1 MSKNPTDS
9 TETQSFIRNL
19 NRIEPQLFDI
29 HIASDGSWFHEGGL
43 IRRPALVRLF
53 ASVLERHDDGTF
65 WLVTPVERG
74 RITVEDAPF
83 IGVAL
88 AVTGYEDASQRE
100 NRELSLTTNV
110 GDTVRIDQNHELR
123 MQAGADGESRP
134 YVTIRDGLDA
144 KLSRPV
150 FYELA
155 ALAEP
160 DDNGRLGVWSAGHF
174 FPLMD

>member
-1 MSKNPTDS
+1 MSKNAPDS
-9 TETQSFIRNL
+9 GKIKKPLENI
-19 NRIEPQLFDI
+19 NRLTPQQFDI

-43 IRRPALVRLF
+43 IGRPALVRLF
-53 ASVLERHDDGTF
+53 ASVLHRHDDGTF
-65 WLVTPVERG
+65 WLVTPAERG
-74 RITVEDAPF
+74 QITVEDAPF

-88 AVTGYEDASQRE
+88 TVTGEGVD
-100 NRELSLTTNV
+100 RELRLTTNI
-110 GDTVRIDQNHELR
+110 GDTVLIDCDHALR
-123 MQAGADGESRP
+123 MQTGDDHEGRP
-134 YVTIRDGLDA
+134 YVRIRDQLDA

-160 DDNGRLGVWSAGHF
+160 DENGRLGVWSAGCF

>member
-1 MSKNPTDS
+1 MAKNSSDIV
-9 TETQSFIRNL
+9 ETQTSLEKISRL
-19 NRIEPQLFDI
+19 KPQQFDI
-29 HIASDGSWFHEGGL
+29 HIAADGSWFHEGGL
-43 IRRPALVRLF
+43 IGRPALVRLF
-53 ASVLERHDDGTF
+53 ASVLQRHKDGTF

-74 RITVEDAPF
+74 QITVEDAPF

-88 AVTGYEDASQRE
+88 TITGQGAD
-100 NRELSLTTNV
+100 RELRLTTNI
-110 GDTVRIDQNHELR
+110 GDSVRIDNDHKLR
-123 MQAGADGESRP
+123 VQIGNDDAVRP
-134 YVTIRDGLDA
+134 YVTIRDRLDA

-160 DDNGRLGVWSAGHF
+160 DEDGRLGVWSAGIF